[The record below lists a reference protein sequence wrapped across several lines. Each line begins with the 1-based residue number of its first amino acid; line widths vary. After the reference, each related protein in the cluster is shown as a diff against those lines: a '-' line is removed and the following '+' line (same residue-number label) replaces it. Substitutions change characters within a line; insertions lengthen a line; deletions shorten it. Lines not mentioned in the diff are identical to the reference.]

1 MTKSLFLLSFL
12 RSMKCM
18 FPSCRPLQDGEACLG
33 GFSRKKQWVSPHY
46 SCKRHTFSSASS
58 EFQKKTIK
66 RDVLEGQE
74 SFLSIFRN
82 GTQSSFP
89 FAKRRPRFTR
99 VTRGVFVVFFVFLLG
114 KSNEQKRRR
123 KEKELC
129 VAKIKLFDSLCGN
142 FISMVCQ
149 QREHAKSSLLFLSL
163 SLSLSLSNQKNK
175 GFFLS

>member
-1 MTKSLFLLSFL
+1 MRFWKLSSGDTLRDLPLDIIYTSAPKSQQNKTKILLSTSCSYIFWLRREEEERKGMSEMTKSLFLLSFL

-114 KSNEQKRRR
+114 KSNE
-123 KEKELC
+123 
-129 VAKIKLFDSLCGN
+129 
-142 FISMVCQ
+142 
-149 QREHAKSSLLFLSL
+149 
-163 SLSLSLSNQKNK
+163 
-175 GFFLS
+175 